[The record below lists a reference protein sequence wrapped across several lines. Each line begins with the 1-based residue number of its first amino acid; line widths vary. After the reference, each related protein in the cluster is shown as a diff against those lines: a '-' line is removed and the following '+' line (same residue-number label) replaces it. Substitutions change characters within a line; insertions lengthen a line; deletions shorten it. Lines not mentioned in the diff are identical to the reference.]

1 MDKFVSIF
9 PHQSKQRRVQAQ
21 NRLINQAVDVGILW
35 TCIMPP
41 RRNRVGTVCPID
53 KNISGRD

>member
-21 NRLINQAVDVGILW
+21 YRLINQAVDVGILW

-41 RRNRVGTVCPID
+41 RRNRLPD
-53 KNISGRD
+53 